1 MSGMGE
7 NNGYVGG
14 TAIDN
19 MIARKFMERMK
30 DAGVFPP
37 PTTGPV
43 DRPPQPYPNQ
53 PPTTPQMPD
62 MTGLLAQTADPWSV
76 YGQIGVN
83 EPYMSNINNRFG
95 WSPQGLAYPTQLQQ
109 SPSWYNPKT
118 VYPAVVQPPI
128 NPRVTK

>member
-1 MSGMGE
+1 
-7 NNGYVGG
+7 
-14 TAIDN
+14 
-19 MIARKFMERMK
+19 
-30 DAGVFPP
+30 
-37 PTTGPV
+37 
-43 DRPPQPYPNQ
+43 
-53 PPTTPQMPD
+53 MPD

-83 EPYMSNINNRFG
+83 EPYMSNINQRFG

-128 NPRVTK
+128 NPKITP

>member
-1 MSGMGE
+1 MSGD
-7 NNGYVGG
+7 NNGDNY
-14 TAIDN
+14 IDPRIS
-19 MIARKFMERMK
+19 MIARPIKQRLI
-30 DAGVFPP
+30 DAGILPP
-37 PTTGPV
+37 PNPGPGGT
-43 DRPPQPYPNQ
+43 PQPYPNP

-83 EPYMSNINNRFG
+83 EPYMSNINQRFG

-128 NPRVTK
+128 NPKITK